1 MEIKL
6 DNRLIYVCFYSL
18 IGIHCLY
25 KTMQNNTTRP
35 LHQVTD
41 FFLFTFIY
49 SFLPGGE
56 QDGKAASK
64 LATGGR

>member
-1 MEIKL
+1 MFAFSLLLEFI
-6 DNRLIYVCFYSL
+6 VCT
-18 IGIHCLY
+18 
-25 KTMQNNTTRP
+25 TMQNNTTRP

-64 LATGGR
+64 SATGGR